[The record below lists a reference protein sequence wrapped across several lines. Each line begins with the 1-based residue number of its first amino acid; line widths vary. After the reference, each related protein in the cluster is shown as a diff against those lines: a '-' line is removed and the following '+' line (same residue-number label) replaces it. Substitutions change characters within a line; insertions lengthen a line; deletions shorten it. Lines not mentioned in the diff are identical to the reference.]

1 MSSAGVLPPLMIV
14 DDDQDDV
21 LLVARRLKE
30 AGVANSLLHFRNGA
44 EAFDFL
50 KQFCGPTRTAVQLPA
65 VMFLDINMPGL
76 SGFDILLWA
85 RRQPALAPMKIVVL
99 SGANE
104 EWDAKIAAKLGA
116 DDYVLKVPRAAE
128 LRKLLPEACLAPG
141 NEAGT

>member
-1 MSSAGVLPPLMIV
+1 MSSGVLPPLMIV
-14 DDDQDDV
+14 DDNEDDV
-21 LLVARRLKE
+21 FLVARRLKD
-30 AGVANSLLHFRNGA
+30 AGVENSLLHFRDGA

-50 KQFCGPTRTAVQLPA
+50 KQFCPPARTSVQLPG

-85 RRQPALAPMKIVVL
+85 RKQPALARMKIVVL

-116 DDYVLKVPRAAE
+116 DDYVPKVPRADE
-128 LRKLLPEACLAPG
+128 LKKLIPVTCLSPAPE
-141 NEAGT
+141 T